1 MQNGTGELE
10 QDTECVFCNFSPPLR
25 KGGGNSRKKTAQP
38 EALQRRSSREA
49 WEHDF

>member
-25 KGGGNSRKKTAQP
+25 KGGGNSRKNSTTRGTAK
-38 EALQRRSSREA
+38 EK
-49 WEHDF
+49 